1 MIVQQ
6 PFPAGHAGQ
15 ARRAMTAAI
24 GVSIAAHV
32 ALVGYLAVQRFQ
44 APPTEPAP
52 VEDPGFIVQL
62 YTPDTKPVP
71 QTKPELHLR
80 ETPVPINRPDLSL
93 AAPPTQT
100 PDKAVESTPPTTI
113 AQTTTKVIEVP
124 QAPPVITSPTWLRK
138 PGAREFARFYPDS
151 AMRRNIEG
159 GATLA
164 CLVGGR
170 RRRQRLPGGGR
181 KSRQR
186 RLWPGGPQA
195 RPLFPHE
202 PPDPRRPACGRRHRA
217 HPDPV
222 QPGGLGPLSS
232 PVYGGGKFSSS
243 WAGPAPARR
252 YS

>member
-1 MIVQQ
+1 MVVQQ
-6 PFPAGHAGQ
+6 PFPAGHAGFPK

-24 GVSIAAHV
+24 GVSVAAHV
-32 ALVGYLAVQRFQ
+32 ALVAYLAVQRFQ
-44 APPTEPAP
+44 APPADPAP

-62 YTPDTKPVP
+62 YKPDPKPIP

-80 ETPVPINRPDLSL
+80 ETPVPINRPDLTL

-100 PDKAVESTPPTTI
+100 PDKVVDGPPPTTI

-164 CLVGGR
+164 CLVGGDGSVSACQVVAESPDNAGFGQAALKLSPYFR
-170 RRRQRLPGGGR
+170 M
-181 KSRQR
+181 S
-186 RLWPGGPQA
+186 PQT
-195 RPLFPHE
+195 R
-202 PPDPRRPACGRRHRA
+202 DGQ
-217 HPDPV
+217 PV
-222 QPGGLGPLSS
+222 DGAIVRIPIRFSLGN
-232 PVYGGGKFSSS
+232 
-243 WAGPAPARR
+243 
-252 YS
+252 